1 MLLLIISQVANPPS
15 EAVKN
20 QNQNNNRPSAASNQP
35 ANTNVHMQRLTD
47 AIYPPLPTVTIP
59 PISEETDPYNL
70 ALNLSA
76 VSDSFLKLVHA
87 VQNHWDRDN
96 VMNEIFD
103 SITVS
108 SSESNFSYQ
117 N

>member
-1 MLLLIISQVANPPS
+1 MTIIPRS
-15 EAVKN
+15 
-20 QNQNNNRPSAASNQP
+20 
-35 ANTNVHMQRLTD
+35 D
-47 AIYPPLPTVTIP
+47 AIYPPLPTVNIP

-96 VMNEIFD
+96 VMTEIHD
-103 SITVS
+103 NIAVS
-108 SSESNFSYQ
+108 RSNLNVYLKKKLLFIKLPP
-117 N
+117 NLV

>member
-1 MLLLIISQVANPPS
+1 MLIISQVANPPS

-20 QNQNNNRPSAASNQP
+20 QNDNRPSVAVNNQP
-35 ANTNVHMQRLTD
+35 ANNNVHMQRLTD
-47 AIYPPLPTVTIP
+47 AIYPPLPTINIT
-59 PISEETDPYNL
+59 PISQETDPYNL

-96 VMNEIFD
+96 VMTEIFD

-108 SSESNFSYQ
+108 Q
-117 N
+117 IC